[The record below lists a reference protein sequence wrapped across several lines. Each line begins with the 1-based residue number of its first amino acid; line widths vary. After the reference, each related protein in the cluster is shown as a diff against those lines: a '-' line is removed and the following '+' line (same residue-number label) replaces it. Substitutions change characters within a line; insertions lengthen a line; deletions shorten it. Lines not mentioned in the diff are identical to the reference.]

1 MVSITLNIPS
11 AKMDSDS
18 LKVTKPPC
26 PCFARRKSINSDTKN
41 ENRDSKKNI
50 TANTSKP
57 KMEIFDETLKKEIF
71 VEASKNE
78 TDTER
83 FRRKIFDLDKIN
95 CQYHRAKEMCDFI
108 EQGVAI
114 FQEYVDWLDSV
125 IEEAKRL
132 RNIHM
137 NYLLGQS
144 QTGKRLHK
152 AKWYQFSRNFLAK
165 EAIFNSLFSA
175 LCSQRSKYDADVTKI
190 LCMSKSRDDSMACKP
205 SNMEF
210 KSNEIDDNESTPKSV
225 ICFNFCNKKD
235 KCDLIIH

>member
-1 MVSITLNIPS
+1 
-11 AKMDSDS
+11 MDSDS

-190 LCMSKSRDDSMACKP
+190 LCMSKSRDDSMA
-205 SNMEF
+205 SLTDE
-210 KSNEIDDNESTPKSV
+210 PKFAEPIPNVTVALGRDAALPCVVENLGEYKIRAAVTKGYLSQV
-225 ICFNFCNKKD
+225 
-235 KCDLIIH
+235 